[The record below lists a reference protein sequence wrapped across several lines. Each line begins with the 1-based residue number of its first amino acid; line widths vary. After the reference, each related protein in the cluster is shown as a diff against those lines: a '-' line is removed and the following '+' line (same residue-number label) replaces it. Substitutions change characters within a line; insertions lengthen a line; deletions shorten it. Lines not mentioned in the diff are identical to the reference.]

1 VTFGNL
7 VGSLFFGA
15 VLVKCK
21 NMAMFVVFFLKTHPP
36 YPTDSGILSA
46 EPYASYV
53 KSFAM

>member
-1 VTFGNL
+1 MTFGNL

-21 NMAMFVVFFLKTHPP
+21 NMAMFVVFFKKTHPP